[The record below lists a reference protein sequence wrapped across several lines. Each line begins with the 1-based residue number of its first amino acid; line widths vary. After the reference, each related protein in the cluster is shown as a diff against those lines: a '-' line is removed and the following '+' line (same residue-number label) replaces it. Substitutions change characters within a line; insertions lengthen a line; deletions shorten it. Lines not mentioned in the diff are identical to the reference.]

1 MASDGLTRFRL
12 LLHYDGSRYH
22 GWQMQPVDPT
32 VQGELEAALT
42 RLTGARRVVVGAGR
56 TDRGVHATGQVAAVD
71 VPSRWDAP
79 SLRKALNAVLPRDIW
94 VAHLQEA
101 GPRFHPR
108 YDALERHYLYRVGVA
123 DVSGSPFHRPWCW
136 PLQRPLDLQRL
147 REAAALLPGEHSF
160 RRFARSGQEERGDR
174 CRVLYAEWESWD
186 ELGFGFRI
194 GANRFLHHM
203 VRYLVGT
210 MVAIGLGERPVE
222 DIARL
227 LEDEPGLRTSPPAPA
242 AGLFLT
248 GVEYPSQ
255 ALDPG
260 VPSASGEPFSV
271 TADRDESR

>member
-1 MASDGLTRFRL
+1 
-12 LLHYDGSRYH
+12 
-22 GWQMQPVDPT
+22 MQPVDPT

-71 VPSRWDAP
+71 IPSRWDAE

-94 VAHLQEA
+94 VADLQQA
-101 GPRFHPR
+101 APRFHPR
-108 YDALERHYLYRVGVA
+108 YDAVERHYLYRVGV
-123 DVSGSPFHRPWCW
+123 DEQSGSPFHRPWCW

-147 REAAALLPGEHSF
+147 RESAAILPGEHSF
-160 RRFARSGQEERGDR
+160 RRLARTGQEERGDR
-174 CRVLYAEWESWD
+174 CTVLNAEWEQWD
-186 ELGFGFRI
+186 ELGLIFRI

-210 MVAIGLGERPVE
+210 MVAIGLGERPV
-222 DIARL
+222 DDVRL
-227 LEDEPGLRTSPPAPA
+227 LLQGEPGLRTSPPAPA

-248 GVEYPSQ
+248 AVEYPPR

-260 VPSASGEPFSV
+260 VPSAPGETFSV
-271 TADRDESR
+271 TADRDDQT